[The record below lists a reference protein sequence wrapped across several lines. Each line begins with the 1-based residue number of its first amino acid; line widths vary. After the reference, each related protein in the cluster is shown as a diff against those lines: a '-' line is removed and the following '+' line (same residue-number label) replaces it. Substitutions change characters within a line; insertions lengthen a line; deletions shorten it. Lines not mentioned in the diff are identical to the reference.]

1 MPKLSISCFSCIDR
15 AEIELGE
22 FTILVGPQA
31 SGKSIISKLSFFFYD
46 ILAQQYLALEE
57 GRDSKFL
64 LKKVGDDFQSWFPST
79 AWGRRKWKIRF
90 EAGPIWFDVTR
101 RTARSSP
108 TDEVNVK
115 ASPYFIDYHDAI
127 VARAEARRS
136 RRKTSIE
143 DDDDDFGIVY
153 NAWYAAQSALA
164 KDMGQDYV
172 SIQTFIP
179 AGRAFFTSLGKAF
192 VAFEEGGILDP
203 VTNRFGRSYA
213 RLRERGMRSIN
224 PRFRA
229 DDDLGR
235 ARHALM
241 QRLFGGEVKFER
253 GKEFVQTEDKRKI
266 PISALSSGQQ
276 ELLPLWMVLSGV
288 SATSHGSSRGN
299 ENRRLVYI
307 EEPEAHLFPTA
318 QSALIEYLA
327 SLSRRKDRLMRL
339 LITTHSPYVLAK
351 VNNLIKA
358 GQLGAKRALADKV
371 AEVVDRQSW
380 LSRGKTRAYAI
391 IDRKVVNIIDKEGL
405 IDGEYLDNVSR
416 DIEREF
422 NRLLDIE
429 YPA

>member
-15 AEIELGE
+15 ADIELGE

-46 ILAQQYLALEE
+46 ILAQQYLAIEE
-57 GRDSKFL
+57 GRDSKAFL
-64 LKKVGDDFQSWFPST
+64 KRVGDDFQSWFPST
-79 AWGRRKWKIRF
+79 AWGRRRMRIRF
-90 EAGPIWFDVTR
+90 EAGPISFEVTR
-101 RTARSSP
+101 KTARSGP

-115 ASPYFIDYHDAI
+115 ASQYFLDYHDSI
-127 VARAEARRS
+127 LARAEARRS
-136 RRKTSIE
+136 RRKAPE
-143 DDDDDFGIVY
+143 DDDDEFGIVY
-153 NAWYAAQSALA
+153 QAWYVSQSQLA

-172 SIQTFIP
+172 SVQTFIP

-213 RLRERGMRSIN
+213 RLRERGIRSIN
-224 PRFRA
+224 PRFRP

-288 SATSHGSSRGN
+288 TATSQGSRGN
-299 ENRRLVYI
+299 DNRRMVYI

-327 SLSRRKDRLMRL
+327 ALSRRRDRLFRL

-351 VNNLIKA
+351 INNLIKA
-358 GQLGAKRALADKV
+358 GSLGAKKSLSEQV
-371 AEVVDRQSW
+371 ASIVDRDSW
-380 LSRGKTRAYAI
+380 LARGKTRAYAI
-391 IDRKVVNIIDKEGL
+391 IDRQVTDIIDKEGL
-405 IDGEYLDNVSR
+405 IDGEYLDMVSR

-422 NRLLDIE
+422 NQLLDIE
-429 YPA
+429 YPSEN